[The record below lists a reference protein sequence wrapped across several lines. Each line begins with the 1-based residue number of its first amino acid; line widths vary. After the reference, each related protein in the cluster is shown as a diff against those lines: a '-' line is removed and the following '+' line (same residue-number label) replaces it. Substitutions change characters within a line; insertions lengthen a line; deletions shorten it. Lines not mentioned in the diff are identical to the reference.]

1 VKRRCMGLAVQV
13 PAEVA
18 LKRPITQPSGQ
29 PDAATLSRGSVSR
42 TDRTHFKS
50 SGQVSAP
57 ACVPLGLRD
66 GQFSGNRLID

>member
-1 VKRRCMGLAVQV
+1 MKRRCMGLAVQV

-42 TDRTHFKS
+42 TDRTHFHIVWAS
-50 SGQVSAP
+50 FSAR
-57 ACVPLGLRD
+57 LRAAWIA
-66 GQFSGNRLID
+66 GRAVFRK